1 MLRYVG
7 ECDIVPFRPDVSR
20 KALKG
25 VPTCYIF
32 ACPQDNSPRPP
43 FHALLPQGS
52 SREPGL
58 ILVSAGGKIRFWESI
73 GIGLAGGD
81 NFSASSLEDMD
92 SDEEVTNLV
101 RADVSCCP
109 DVASR
114 SHSNDLRLTHTS
126 SRPRMEDSI
135 AWFSPQLVENII

>member
-1 MLRYVG
+1 MLRCVG
-7 ECDIVPFRPDVSR
+7 KQDNVHSSDIFC

-81 NFSASSLEDMD
+81 NFSASSLEDMEH
-92 SDEEVTNLV
+92 DEVVTNLV
-101 RADVSCCP
+101 RADVSP
-109 DVASR
+109 HLNAFSS
-114 SHSNDLRLTHTS
+114 SHNNDLRLTLTS
-126 SRPRMEDSI
+126 SRLLMGDSI
-135 AWFSPQLVENII
+135 ALFSRQPVANII